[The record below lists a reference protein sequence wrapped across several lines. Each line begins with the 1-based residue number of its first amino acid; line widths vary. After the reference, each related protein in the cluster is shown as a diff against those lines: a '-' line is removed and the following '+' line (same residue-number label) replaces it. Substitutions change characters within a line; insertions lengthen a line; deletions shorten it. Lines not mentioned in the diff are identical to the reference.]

1 MGRHTG
7 PVERLSRREGVELF
21 LKGERAL
28 NGKSALER
36 RGPTPPGQH
45 GNARRRRPS
54 VYADQLRQKQRLKR
68 YYGVRERQLRRYVR
82 EAARRREGRMGD
94 HLLTLLER
102 RLDNV
107 VYRLGFATTRAQAR
121 QFVTHGHVLVDGRKV
136 DVPSYT
142 LRPGQDVAIRA
153 GSPVTPA
160 VEAAL
165 DLSGAM
171 PGWLE
176 ADVEARSGRVLREPA
191 RGEIPTPVEEQLIVE
206 YFARR

>member
-7 PVERLSRREGVELF
+7 PVERLSRREGVELY

-36 RGPTPPGQH
+36 RGPNPPGQH
-45 GNARRRRPS
+45 GAARRRRPS
-54 VYADQLRQKQRLKR
+54 IYADQLRQKQRLKR
-68 YYGVRERQLRRYVR
+68 YYGIRERQLRRYVR

-136 DVPSYT
+136 DIPSYT
-142 LRPGQDVAIRA
+142 LRPGQEIAIRA
-153 GSPVTPA
+153 GSPVVPA
-160 VEAAL
+160 VETAL
-165 DLSGAM
+165 ELSGAM
-171 PGWLE
+171 PAWLE
-176 ADVEARSGRVLREPA
+176 ADVEGRSGRVLREPH
-191 RGEIPTPVEEQLIVE
+191 RREIATPVEEQLIVE

>member
-7 PVERLSRREGVELF
+7 PVERLSRREGVELY

-36 RGPTPPGQH
+36 RGPAPPGMH
-45 GNARRRRPS
+45 GSARRRRPS
-54 VYADQLRQKQRLKR
+54 IYADQLRQKQRLKR

-82 EAARRREGRMGD
+82 DAARRREGRMGD

-107 VYRLGFATTRAQAR
+107 IYRLGFAGTRAQAR

-136 DVPSYT
+136 DIPSYA
-142 LRPGQDVAIRA
+142 LRPGQQVAIRS
-153 GSPVTPA
+153 GSAVVPV
-160 VEAAL
+160 VRAAL
-165 DLSGAM
+165 DLSGRM

-176 ADVEARSGRVLREPA
+176 ADVEGLSGRVLREPS
-191 RGEIPTPVEEQLIVE
+191 RSEIPTPVEEQLIVE

>member
-7 PVERLSRREGVELF
+7 PVERLSRREGVELY

-28 NGKSALER
+28 NGKSALTR
-36 RGPTPPGQH
+36 RGPAPPGQH
-45 GNARRRRPS
+45 GNRRGSRPS
-54 VYADQLRQKQRLKR
+54 IYATQLRQKQRLKR

-82 EAARRREGRMGD
+82 EASRRREGRMGE

-107 VYRLGFATTRAQAR
+107 VYRLGFAATRAQAR

-136 DVPSYT
+136 DIPSYS
-142 LRPGQDVAIRA
+142 LRPGQQVSVRA
-153 GSPVTPA
+153 GSPVVPA
-160 VEAAL
+160 VHAAL
-165 DLSGAM
+165 ELSGRM
-171 PGWLE
+171 PGWIE
-176 ADVEARSGRVLREPA
+176 ADVDALAGRVLREPA
-191 RGEIPTPVEEQLIVE
+191 RSEIPTPVEEQLIVE

>member
-7 PVERLSRREGVELF
+7 PVERLSRREGVELY

-36 RGPTPPGQH
+36 RAPAPPGQH
-45 GNARRRRPS
+45 GTARRRRPS
-54 VYADQLRQKQRLKR
+54 IYSDQLRQKQRLKR

-82 EAARRREGRMGD
+82 EAQRGREGRLGER
-94 HLLTLLER
+94 LLTLLER

-121 QFVTHGHVLVDGRKV
+121 QFITHGHVLVDGRKV
-136 DVPSYT
+136 DIPSYA
-142 LRPGQDVAIRA
+142 LRAGQQVSIRA
-153 GSPVTPA
+153 GSPVVA
-160 VEAAL
+160 AAEAAL
-165 DLSGAM
+165 DLSGRM

-176 ADVEARSGRVLREPA
+176 ADVEGLAGRVVREPT
-191 RGEIPTPVEEQLIVE
+191 RSEIPTPVEEQLIVE

>member
-7 PVERLSRREGVELF
+7 PVERLSRREGVELY

-36 RGPTPPGQH
+36 RGPAPPGQH
-45 GNARRRRPS
+45 GQRRQSRPS
-54 VYADQLRQKQRLKR
+54 IYGTQLRQKQRLKR

-82 EAARRREGRMGD
+82 EASRHREGRMGD
-94 HLLTLLER
+94 RLLTLMER

-107 VYRLGFATTRAQAR
+107 VYRLSFAATRAQAR
-121 QFVTHGHVLVDGRKV
+121 QMVTHGHVLVDGRKV
-136 DVPSYT
+136 DIPSYS
-142 LRPGQDVAIRA
+142 LKPGQRVAIRS
-153 GSPVTPA
+153 GSPMVPT
-160 VEAAL
+160 VHAAL
-165 DLSGAM
+165 ELGGRM

-176 ADVEARSGRVLREPA
+176 ADVDALSGRVLREPE
-191 RGEIPTPVEEQLIVE
+191 RSEIPTPVEEQLIVE

>member
-7 PVERLSRREGVELF
+7 PVERLSRREGVELY

-36 RGPTPPGQH
+36 RGPAPPGQH
-45 GNARRRRPS
+45 GNARRPRPS
-54 VYADQLRQKQRLKR
+54 IYANQLRQKQRLKR

-136 DVPSYT
+136 DIPSYS
-142 LRPGQDVAIRA
+142 LKAGQQVAMRT
-153 GSPVTPA
+153 GSPVAP
-160 VEAAL
+160 VVQGAL
-165 DLSGAM
+165 DLSGRM

-176 ADVEARSGRVLREPA
+176 ADVESLAGRVLRVP
-191 RGEIPTPVEEQLIVE
+191 RRNEIPTPVEEQLIVE

>member
-153 GSPVTPA
+153 GSPIIPA

>member
-142 LRPGQDVAIRA
+142 LRPGQEVAIRA
-153 GSPVTPA
+153 GSPIIPA